1 MKAILAISLLSTA
14 LLVGCGDSGSKSTKA
29 TNETSSS
36 VITAPVDYLGAIDK
50 AQQQAIKTVDVA
62 SINKA
67 IQNFQVSE
75 DRLPKSLEELVQMKY
90 LPKMPEAPRG
100 KKIVY
105 DANAGTV
112 KIVAQ

>member
-1 MKAILAISLLSTA
+1 MKVILAISILTGLFLT
-14 LLVGCGDSGSKSTKA
+14 GCGDSGSKSTKA

-36 VITAPVDYLGAIDK
+36 VITAPVDYLGALDK
-50 AQQQAIKTVDVA
+50 GQQQAIKTVDVA
-62 SINKA
+62 TINQA
-67 IQNFQVSE
+67 IQTFQVSE

-105 DANAGTV
+105 DGNAGTI

>member
-1 MKAILAISLLSTA
+1 MKAILAISVLAGLFLT
-14 LLVGCGDSGSKSTKA
+14 GCGDSGGKSPKA
-29 TNETSSS
+29 TNDTSSS

-50 AQQQAIKTVDVA
+50 GQQHAIKTVDVA
-62 SINKA
+62 QINQA
-67 IQNFQVSE
+67 IQLFQASE

-90 LPKMPEAPRG
+90 LGAMPQAPRG

-105 DANAGTV
+105 DANTGTI

>member
-1 MKAILAISLLSTA
+1 MKAILAISVLTGLFLT
-14 LLVGCGDSGSKSTKA
+14 GCGDSGGSKSAA
-29 TNETSSS
+29 TNNTSGS

-50 AQQQAIKTVDVA
+50 GQQHAIKTLDVA
-62 SINKA
+62 SINQA
-67 IQNFQVSE
+67 IQMFQVQE

-105 DANAGTV
+105 DANAGTI